1 LSFDFS
7 ERIAT
12 LEVNMDVMK
21 TILVPT
27 DLSALSAKGL
37 VYAANLAK
45 ALAAH
50 AIVCHVVRTEEFVT
64 HARLL
69 EKTVTA
75 PNVDEQLS
83 YLRERHRELLHD
95 FVSRHLPPSMK
106 DVVIKE
112 IVEMGEPHDLIVDW
126 AKDNAV
132 DIIIMSTHGR
142 SGLSRMML
150 GSVTEKVL
158 RKAQCPVL
166 AIPCHEQ

>member
-1 LSFDFS
+1 M
-7 ERIAT
+7 AT
-12 LEVNMDVMK
+12 LEINMDVIK

-37 VYAANLAK
+37 VYAANLAN
-45 ALAAH
+45 AVAAQV
-50 AIVCHVVRTEEFVT
+50 IVCHVVRIDEFVT

-95 FVSRHLPPSMK
+95 FVTRHLSPSTTNL
-106 DVVIKE
+106 VIKE

-126 AKDNAV
+126 AKDNSV

-142 SGLSRMML
+142 SGLPRMML
-150 GSVTEKVL
+150 GSVREKVL
-158 RKAQCPVL
+158 RKTQCPVL